1 MNAHQPHLQRSETTS
16 LALRQLPSPATLTGV
31 NGHRQ
36 VLPLPPLHGA
46 PTARKT
52 KAGTYRSGREGHCR
66 NARSIAA
73 FDFPRSERSI
83 DCSHIVTRSLAI
95 TTQPTVVPMTT
106 LAIPNP
112 DTSCNHDASACPSL
126 ARFTLV

>member
-1 MNAHQPHLQRSETTS
+1 
-16 LALRQLPSPATLTGV
+16 
-31 NGHRQ
+31 
-36 VLPLPPLHGA
+36 
-46 PTARKT
+46 
-52 KAGTYRSGREGHCR
+52 HCR

-126 ARFTLV
+126 ARFTLVNFPPLFSPDHYPSDLPLQCSAAAAAKYFDRCFAHPTERPLPGS